1 MWTTPVEWL
10 CKLHTSTKNHQSIHW
25 LKVIDQ
31 KQNYFERKKILLHL
45 SQVKLALIVCHL
57 MQLNV
62 YHLCP
67 NTFWGPLHITKYVIL
82 FFRCPGCQKWKALNG
97 FGLMGCPF
105 WSLNWSQAT
114 SMRHYYIFI
123 GHLKNIKKY
132 SIYTNYL
139 WTMPSGAIPKGHKI
153 TLTDLFM
160 DCSQLLEWPP
170 YLNSNSWVFG
180 HFQKTSKDTSFSPAP
195 DELILALT
203 YSILFY

>member
-1 MWTTPVEWL
+1 MWWNIPVDRL
-10 CKLHTSTKNHQSIHW
+10 CKLYTSTKNHQSIHW

-31 KQNYFERKKILLHL
+31 KQNYFERKQILLHL

-62 YHLCP
+62 YYLCP

-114 SMRHYYIFI
+114 STGHYYIFI
-123 GHLKNIKKY
+123 GHLKNIKTY

-153 TLTDLFM
+153 TLTTFSGLF
-160 DCSQLLEWPP
+160 PA
-170 YLNSNSWVFG
+170 FG
-180 HFQKTSKDTSFSPAP
+180 MTSLS
-195 DELILALT
+195 
-203 YSILFY
+203 

>member
-1 MWTTPVEWL
+1 MWWTTPVEWL

-45 SQVKLALIVCHL
+45 SQVKLAFIVCHL

-62 YHLCP
+62 YYLCP

-97 FGLMGCPF
+97 FGLMGYPF

-114 SMRHYYIFI
+114 STGHYYIFI
-123 GHLKNIKKY
+123 GHLKNIKNTVY
-132 SIYTNYL
+132 IQIIYERCL
-139 WTMPSGAIPKGHKI
+139 VVPSQRDTKSLSQTFSG
-153 TLTDLFM
+153 LF
-160 DCSQLLEWPP
+160 PA
-170 YLNSNSWVFG
+170 FG
-180 HFQKTSKDTSFSPAP
+180 MTSLS
-195 DELILALT
+195 
-203 YSILFY
+203 

>member
-1 MWTTPVEWL
+1 MWWTTPVEWL

-67 NTFWGPLHITKYVIL
+67 NTFWGPLHITKYFIL

-114 SMRHYYIFI
+114 STRHYYIFI
-123 GHLKNIKKY
+123 GHLKNIKNTVY
-132 SIYTNYL
+132 IQIIYERCLVVPSQRGTKSLSLTFFWTVPSFWNDLPILIPTAESLAIFKKHLRTHPFCQHLTN
-139 WTMPSGAIPKGHKI
+139 
-153 TLTDLFM
+153 
-160 DCSQLLEWPP
+160 
-170 YLNSNSWVFG
+170 
-180 HFQKTSKDTSFSPAP
+180 
-195 DELILALT
+195 
-203 YSILFY
+203 